1 MPPPAIR
8 PQRVLIA
15 GGSRGIG
22 LAIAE
27 GFVRGGAHV
36 SICARNAAGLAQA
49 ADALAAHGTPV
60 HALACDLADATQI
73 DAYVQAA
80 AQALGGLD
88 VVINNASGFGHGNDD
103 ASWQAG
109 LDVDLMAAVR
119 CNRAALPYLRRSD
132 AAVILNISSINAQ
145 RPTPRAIAYSTAK
158 AALDTTPPP
167 WLQSW
172 RASAFASMQSRLD
185 RSSSPMACGTRAA
198 ARSRSSTHASATASR
213 SVASGRCSM
222 LPMPHCF
229 WHRRR
234 PVGSPGKCWP
244 WMAGSRWGF
253 KHDPCWRRYRSAV
266 RGSVGACLRA
276 TKLHRSHPSR
286 AGTLPRTAGN
296 RFSPAQC
303 LATKAGAD
311 GWRPVIGSASTALCG
326 REDAAQLQADP

>member
-1 MPPPAIR
+1 MPTPAIR

-60 HALACDLADATQI
+60 HTLACDLADAAQI

-119 CNRAALPYLRRSD
+119 CNRAA
-132 AAVILNISSINAQ
+132 
-145 RPTPRAIAYSTAK
+145 PRASRPVSSCFPTHRWPLPCAVPSSA
-158 AALDTTPPP
+158 
-167 WLQSW
+167 
-172 RASAFASMQSRLD
+172 RAV
-185 RSSSPMACGTRAA
+185 
-198 ARSRSSTHASATASR
+198 RSRS
-213 SVASGRCSM
+213 
-222 LPMPHCF
+222 
-229 WHRRR
+229 
-234 PVGSPGKCWP
+234 PGCAAW
-244 WMAGSRWGF
+244 
-253 KHDPCWRRYRSAV
+253 D
-266 RGSVGACLRA
+266 
-276 TKLHRSHPSR
+276 
-286 AGTLPRTAGN
+286 
-296 RFSPAQC
+296 
-303 LATKAGAD
+303 
-311 GWRPVIGSASTALCG
+311 GSAP
-326 REDAAQLQADP
+326 AAAA